1 MRFPTVT
8 LFFEKCRQ
16 SVTSGQNLRQA
27 RYKPYHTFSLP
38 RWRREKVRI
47 LGF

>member
-47 LGF
+47 PGF